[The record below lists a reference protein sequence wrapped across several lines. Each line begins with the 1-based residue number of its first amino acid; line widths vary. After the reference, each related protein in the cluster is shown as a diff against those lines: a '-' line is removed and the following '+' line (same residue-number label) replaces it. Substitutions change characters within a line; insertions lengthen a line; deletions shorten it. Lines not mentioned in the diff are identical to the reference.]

1 MENQTVQE
9 LKIGKIKTD
18 PGQPRKTFSEDSL
31 KELADS
37 ISKLGLIQPI
47 TVRPSGKSYII
58 VVGERRYR
66 ACKLL
71 KMKTVPSMVRE
82 LDKDTILEIQIIENL
97 QRKDVEPI
105 EEAEAIAMLKSRYTP
120 EEIATRIGRT
130 KKFVYGRIKLSQLID
145 GFKPFVKNKEMT
157 IFLAIAVALL
167 PVEEQQLILEGMDGE
182 FKDRYVQN
190 SINRQTFDLA
200 NAPFALDNDKLV
212 PKVGACTLCP
222 FNSAN
227 QGNLFG
233 DGKQICTKSSCYATK
248 KTKSLLNLIEET
260 KKDGRLLIPK
270 FYRHNLDMDDNRLI
284 VSILEENGFS
294 VHPMDDME
302 IMMEPVEPTAELIR
316 KKTYWKEFTDEEM
329 KSKLEK
335 ASEGYNEELEVFKN
349 ASDNGYTMGIL
360 IDPKTYLWEEL
371 PMKEEEESIP
381 DISSL
386 PVERKRMDD
395 CTPTEKIQKMNDR
408 ELRKKQIENNKQLEE
423 VAGMVRESNYIDTK
437 KTLSTD
443 EMVAYCFNLYENH
456 IGWHDQ
462 KEYFE
467 GFLGDASKKGRGEV
481 VEEFK
486 KNFKK
491 ETFHRLIRLVL
502 MKQVHFG
509 ERNHV
514 NDYVNISLYT
524 AVRGYLKKDI
534 ETIEAVYGEKRAKR
548 EKRLNERIEAL
559 EKENEL
565 LKSV

>member
-9 LKIGKIKTD
+9 LKINTIKID
-18 PGQPRKTFSEDSL
+18 PGQPRKTFSGDSL

-37 ISKLGLIQPI
+37 ISKVGLLQPI
-47 TVRPSGKSYII
+47 TVRPSGKNLII
-58 VVGERRYR
+58 VMGERRYR

-71 KMKTVPSMVRE
+71 KQETIRCLVRE

-105 EEAEAIAMLKSRYTP
+105 EEAEAIAMLRSRYTP
-120 EEIATRIGRT
+120 EEIAVSIGRT

-145 GFKPFVKNKEMT
+145 GFKPVVKNKEMT
-157 IFLAIAVALL
+157 ISLAIAVASL
-167 PVEEQQLILEGMDGE
+167 PVEEQQLILEGMGGE
-182 FKDRYVQN
+182 FKERYVQN
-190 SINRQTFDLA
+190 SINRQTFDLE

-227 QGNLFG
+227 QGSLFG

-248 KTKSLLNLIEET
+248 KTKSLLNLIGET

-270 FYRHNLDMDDNRLI
+270 FYGHNMDMDDNRLI
-284 VSILEENGFS
+284 LSILKENGFT
-294 VHPMDDME
+294 VHLMDDME
-302 IMMEPVEPTAELIR
+302 ILTEPVEPTAELIR

-329 KSKLEK
+329 KEELEK
-335 ASEGYNEELEVFKN
+335 AMDSYNEELETFKN
-349 ASDNGYTMGIL
+349 ASDHGYAIGTL
-360 IDPKTYLWEEL
+360 VDPKTYLWEEVL
-371 PMKEEEESIP
+371 MKEEEEAVH
-381 DISSL
+381 DTRSL
-386 PVERKRMDD
+386 PIDKKKMDD

-408 ELRKKQIENNKQLEE
+408 EIRKKQIENNKLFEE
-423 VAGMVRESNYIDTK
+423 VAGMVRESKYIDTK
-437 KTLSTD
+437 KTLSAD
-443 EMVAYCFNLYENH
+443 EMVAFCFNLYENH

-462 KEYFE
+462 REYFK
-467 GFLGDASKKGRGEV
+467 GFLGDTSRKSRVEA

-491 ETFHRLIRLVL
+491 ETFHRLIRFVL

-514 NDYVNISLYT
+514 NDHVNISFYT
-524 AVRGYLKKDI
+524 AVKGYLKKDI
-534 ETIEAVYGEKRAKR
+534 ETTEAVYGEKRAQR
-548 EKRLNERIEAL
+548 EKRLKERIEAL
-559 EKENEL
+559 EKENDL
-565 LKSV
+565 LKSA